1 MATVYITDDL
11 IKRVNQRISTMRMAE
26 RSSDLPDIDKTA
38 YVDASMLF
46 NIGCWGAQHV
56 HLVDLIP
63 KDWLSKNTD
72 ASITIAG
79 WTDEAVHLKTSVRFN
94 GMTFAYNRPKDGY
107 YSRYES
113 EMTLDELRAFPEET
127 IGRAELLK
135 RWDDAVIELSI
146 NARWAKVATDITE
159 FLKKCKSL
167 NEAIKLFPNVAMYI
181 HYDDMERFNR
191 KIERAAQRKDIVKSY
206 DTDGLTAAAIA
217 AKLAEAS

>member
-11 IKRVNQRISTMRMAE
+11 IKRVKQRISTMRMAE
-26 RSSDLPDIDKTA
+26 RKSDLPDIDKPA
-38 YVDASMLF
+38 YVDASHLF

-56 HLVDLIP
+56 HLVNLIP

-72 ASITIAG
+72 ANITIAG
-79 WTDEAVHLKTSVRFN
+79 WTDEAVSLKANLRFN
-94 GMTFAYNRPKDGY
+94 GMTFAYNRPKDSY
-107 YSRYES
+107 YTKSDS
-113 EMTLDELRAFPEET
+113 ELTLDELRAFPEET

-135 RWDDAVIELSI
+135 RWDETVFELSI
-146 NARWAKVATDITE
+146 NNKWLKVEDDIVE

-181 HYDDMERFNR
+181 HYEDMERFNR
-191 KIERAAQRKDIVKSY
+191 KIERVSQRKDIVKSY